1 MRQIPVKQVQAE
13 LKRLVKVKTNQRVT
27 LLTNKK
33 DRSLTIT
40 RTKGQLTLT
49 RTKGRLTLTEQGY
62 INQTVTYPTS
72 VAKHQLMAAFKRE
85 FPRSHQLY
93 ISHEQL

>member
-1 MRQIPVKQVQAE
+1 MRQIPVKQAQAE
-13 LKRLVKVKTNQRVT
+13 LKRLVKVKNNQRVT

-40 RTKGQLTLT
+40 RTNGQ
-49 RTKGRLTLTEQGY
+49 LTLTEQGY

>member
-1 MRQIPVKQVQAE
+1 MRQIPVKQAQAE
-13 LKRLVKVKTNQRVT
+13 LKRLVKVKTNQRVI

-40 RTKGQLTLT
+40 RANGQ
-49 RTKGRLTLTEQGY
+49 LTLTEQGY
-62 INQTVTYPTS
+62 VNQTVTYPTS
-72 VAKHQLMAAFKRE
+72 VAKHKLLAAFKRE
-85 FPRSHQLY
+85 FPRSHQVY

>member
-1 MRQIPVKQVQAE
+1 MRQIPVKQAQAE
-13 LKRLVKVKTNQRVT
+13 LKRLIKVKTNQRVT

-40 RTKGQLTLT
+40 RANGQ
-49 RTKGRLTLTEQGY
+49 LTLTEQGY
-62 INQTVTYPTS
+62 VNQTVTYPTR
-72 VAKHQLMAAFKRE
+72 VAKHQLLVAFKRE

>member
-49 RTKGRLTLTEQGY
+49 EQGY

-72 VAKHQLMAAFKRE
+72 VAKQQLMAAFKRE